1 MIKWKTSYT
10 TLICLKRLLVDSML
24 ENKHWTAFFS
34 HTGTEIV
41 NISNKIGRFP
51 DVIVTNKEPG
61 ADDIHEGIQ
70 ENIYV
75 PKKPAVQDYRGILQ
89 PDTIVTLHGWMRII
103 PPEICEEYEIYNL
116 HPGLITKYP
125 ELKGADPQKRV
136 AESFNE
142 ERYKHIG
149 CVIHEVTAGVDEG
162 PVLAECST
170 HNVYSGVETI
180 SCRLHDMATQLW
192 IDFLKY
198 NE

>member
-1 MIKWKTSYT
+1 MANKW
-10 TLICLKRLLVDSML
+10 I
-24 ENKHWTAFFS
+24 AFFS
-34 HTGTEIV
+34 QTGAEIADLSE
-41 NISNKIGRFP
+41 NLGRWP
-51 DVIVTNKEPG
+51 DKIVTNKRSKDLRTIDSRIIEKGFVELP
-61 ADDIHEGIQ
+61 
-70 ENIYV
+70 N
-75 PKKPAVQDYRGILQ
+75 KPAPKDYKSVLK
-89 PDTIVTLHGWMRII
+89 DNCIVTLHGWLRIM
-103 PPEICEEYEIYNL
+103 PPSICKKYNIVNG

-149 CVIHEVTAGVDEG
+149 CVIHKVTAGVDEG